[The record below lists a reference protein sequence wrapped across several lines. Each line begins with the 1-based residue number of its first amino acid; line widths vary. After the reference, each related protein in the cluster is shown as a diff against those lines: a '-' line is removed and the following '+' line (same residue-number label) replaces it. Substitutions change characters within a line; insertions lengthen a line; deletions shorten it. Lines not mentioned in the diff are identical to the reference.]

1 MSKLMLFFDF
11 DGTLSPIVKNPE
23 EAFIP
28 DKVRSWLERLSKNK
42 EYIIAVVTG
51 RSLQDIRKRVG
62 LKNIIY
68 ASNHGMEVY
77 YRGRFLLR
85 KGDIYKRP
93 LKNLEKELIREL
105 SGTPNIYIEN
115 KGLSIAIHLRRVRK
129 QYHAEVKRIV
139 KMAVEPWLK
148 RHKLQLTGGKMLLEV
163 RPVLWDKGKAVLWMW
178 KRFAPNHLPVYIGD
192 DVTDEDAFRAIGDA
206 GITVKVGRKATLAG
220 FCLRN
225 HKDVWAFL
233 AALDRALRA

>member
-1 MSKLMLFFDF
+1 MGGGYHHGSCADQERMRKIFLFLDF
-11 DGTLSPIVKNPE
+11 DGTLSPIVENPE

-28 DKVRSWLERLSKNK
+28 DKVKGWIKRLSKDKNYK
-42 EYIIAVVTG
+42 IAIVTG

-62 LKNIIY
+62 LKNIVY
-68 ASNHGMEVY
+68 AANHGMEVY

-139 KMAVEPWLK
+139 KMAVEPWL
-148 RHKLQLTGGKMLLEV
+148 
-163 RPVLWDKGKAVLWMW
+163 
-178 KRFAPNHLPVYIGD
+178 
-192 DVTDEDAFRAIGDA
+192 
-206 GITVKVGRKATLAG
+206 
-220 FCLRN
+220 
-225 HKDVWAFL
+225 
-233 AALDRALRA
+233 